1 MAKCPK
7 CGAEI
12 SSSDTACPKC
22 GAAVGKKQTAQTLKM
37 VSNAVMA
44 VGAVLV
50 ILDLFGVIQ
59 TYIGTLLI
67 GIGFLI
73 HAVFQREVARET
85 GEKKALIFSIIFG
98 VIITIAGVAYLILD
112 IIKA

>member
-12 SSSDTACPKC
+12 SSSDKACPKC
-22 GAAVGKKQTAQTLKM
+22 GAAVGNKQILKT

-44 VGAVLV
+44 VGGVLV

-73 HAVFQREVARET
+73 HAVFQRDVARET
-85 GEKKALIFSIIFG
+85 GEKKALIFSIVFG

-112 IIKA
+112 IIRA

>member
-12 SSSDTACPKC
+12 SSSDKACPKC
-22 GAAVGKKQTAQTLKM
+22 GAAVGNKQILKT

-44 VGAVLV
+44 VGVVLV

-67 GIGFLI
+67 GIGFLMY
-73 HAVFQREVARET
+73 AVFFQRDVARET
-85 GEKKALIFSIIFG
+85 GEKKVLILSIIFG
-98 VIITIAGVAYLILD
+98 GIITIAGVAYLILD